1 MKFSTVC
8 LLSAAAVAMTAPAF
22 AQTEA
27 PAAPAPTSEAQPATA
42 APAPAPTPAAQVE
55 TNAVAGTQQAAS
67 AAAAAAAAS
76 RELPKVLPTT
86 GDGAVIT
93 TILTNICQPLVNG
106 GDLEKLAK
114 ANKIKVERKTGFY
127 VTALEGKGNQVA
139 IIPSFGNN
147 KNVCELR
154 IRYTIGADQPIV
166 DALSIWSFLHRPQMV
181 LRRNDVATYDDVE
194 RVTTTWD
201 NWANQMIDGH
211 MYGLALSQI
220 NKRDGTPS
228 VDPKFDEAVIQY
240 TIREATRPMVDANG
254 RAVAPGTPGAIDP
267 NAAPA
272 ANPAAAPMTDPA
284 AAPVSAPA
292 AAPTTDPAA
301 APMTTAPAAPAQ

>member
-1 MKFSTVC
+1 MKFSTVS
-8 LLSAAAVAMTAPAF
+8 LLSAAAVAVTAPAF

-27 PAAPAPTSEAQPATA
+27 PAAATPA
-42 APAPAPTPAAQVE
+42 APAAAPQVE
-55 TNAVAGTQQAAS
+55 TNAAPGSQEAAT

-86 GDGAVIT
+86 GDGATIT
-93 TILTNICQPLVNG
+93 TLLTNICQPMVNG
-106 GDLEKLAK
+106 GDLAALAK
-114 ANKIKVERKTGFY
+114 AQKIKADRKTGLY
-127 VTALEGKGNQVA
+127 NVALEGKGYQVS
-139 IIPSFGNN
+139 IVPSFSNN
-147 KNVCELR
+147 KNVCEMR
-154 IRYTIGADQPIV
+154 VRYAIGADQPIV

-211 MYGLALSQI
+211 MFGLALSQI
-220 NKRDGTPS
+220 NKRDGSPS

-240 TIREATRPMVDANG
+240 TVREATRPMIDANG
-254 RAVAPGTPGAIDP
+254 KAVAPGTPGAIDP

-272 ANPAAAPMTDPA
+272 QP
-284 AAPVSAPA
+284 
-292 AAPTTDPAA
+292 
-301 APMTTAPAAPAQ
+301 APAAPAADPAAQAVPAAPAAEAAPTAAPAQ

>member
-8 LLSAAAVAMTAPAF
+8 LLTTAAVALTTPAF

-27 PAAPAPTSEAQPATA
+27 PAAAAPATTA
-42 APAPAPTPAAQVE
+42 APQVQ
-55 TNAVAGTQQAAS
+55 TNAVAGTQEAAS

-86 GDGAVIT
+86 GDGATIT
-93 TILTNICQPLVNG
+93 TLLTTICQPMVNG
-106 GDLEKLAK
+106 GDLAALTKAK
-114 ANKIKVERKTGFY
+114 KIKLDRKSGFY
-127 VTALEGKGNQVA
+127 NVPLEGKGYMVS
-139 IIPSFGNN
+139 IVPSFSNN

-154 IRYTIGADQPIV
+154 VRYAIGADQPIV

-201 NWANQMIDGH
+201 NWANQMIDGN
-211 MYGLALSQI
+211 MFGLALSQI

-228 VDPKFDEAVIQY
+228 IDPKFDEAVIQY
-240 TIREATRPMVDANG
+240 SIREATRPMVDANG
-254 RAVAPGTPGAIDP
+254 NAVAPGTPGAIDP

-272 ANPAAAPMTDPA
+272 AVAPAAPAADPA
-284 AAPVSAPA
+284 A
-292 AAPTTDPAA
+292 
-301 APMTTAPAAPAQ
+301 APAAPAQ